1 MQCGVVMVAI
11 DDDRRCWYHSVMD
24 MMYLLLA
31 LIASLLVVA
40 VTEGQYVGG
49 SDIDDM
55 AGGFV
60 I

>member
-11 DDDRRCWYHSVMD
+11 DDDRRGWYHSVMD
-24 MMYLLLA
+24 MMYLLA